1 MVAEEAVGVVVE
13 EAVGA
18 AVEAAAGAAAEAAAG
33 RRWRWGCERLPEERH
48 GVTAGSRPV
57 VLCEALEAAAGSCRE
72 EVPLLRGGWA
82 S

>member
-1 MVAEEAVGVVVE
+1 VEAVAAEEAVGVVE

-18 AVEAAAGAAAEAAAG
+18 VGAAAG

-48 GVTAGSRPV
+48 GVAAGSRPV
-57 VLCEALEAAAGSCRE
+57 VLCEAPEAADGSCRE